1 MSTLEPGTGL
11 SAWAVKDRQEIGSV
25 SSTQTPERS
34 SLSPSTQGA
43 RFEEFEDNG
52 VEDSITHWLM
62 SSMTKDQYN
71 NRKKALW
78 NCYHK
83 KHAKFDDSCFTDLT
97 VKSSLG
103 SVLSDK
109 WIGTNSLT
117 TAPDSMMYKTY
128 NLSSTSETAPP
139 ITMSQWFQFGY
150 QDGRQYLETHQG
162 FGNLGNSDY
171 YKPKPE
177 FSEIAIKRSERLLD
191 RMLSSKQRKYWHRN
205 RYIDIRSP
213 AYPDRLYR
221 IPEHGK
227 ILCFDSGKLT
237 KRLCIYSIDRLPLAD
252 KLVALK
258 VMIESDEQEFL
269 RIAIPHPVKESGTQ
283 VIFGD
288 VYTDT
293 ITIPFSNSKVTIIN
307 IGDADEENIPEPN
320 QAVA

>member
-11 SAWAVKDRQEIGSV
+11 SAWAVRDRQGIESV

-62 SSMTKDQYN
+62 SSMTEDQYR

-83 KHAKFDDSCFTDLT
+83 KHPKYDDSCFTDLT

-103 SVLSDK
+103 SVLSGK

-117 TAPDSMMYKTY
+117 TGPDYTIY
-128 NLSSTSETAPP
+128 NSLSTSETSP

-162 FGNLGNSDY
+162 FGNLGNSDSIIQQ
-171 YKPKPE
+171 KAKPE
-177 FSEIAIKRSERLLD
+177 FTEIAIKRSERLLD

-221 IPEHGK
+221 IPEYGK
-227 ILCFDSGKLT
+227 VLCFDSGKLT

-283 VIFGD
+283 LVGGL
-288 VYTDT
+288 YHDT
-293 ITIPFSNSKVTIIN
+293 ITIPFNNSKVTIIN
-307 IGDADEENIPEPN
+307 IGDADEENIPETK